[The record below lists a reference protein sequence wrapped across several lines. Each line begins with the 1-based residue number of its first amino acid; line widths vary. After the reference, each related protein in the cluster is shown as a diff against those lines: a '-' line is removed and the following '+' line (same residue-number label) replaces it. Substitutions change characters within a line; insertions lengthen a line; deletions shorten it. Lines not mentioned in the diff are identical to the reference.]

1 MQVPLEIN
9 NRKYRANTQHMK
21 ITYYKEHENQI
32 DFRVGVIGSQK
43 IPYILEFSQ
52 STLNITC
59 TCPDYEKRQ
68 YKPICKHMFFIV
80 NLSNQKAIFNNLMLH
95 NELKDVTKLETIRL
109 SLINIID
116 TKKMGSELSESN
128 VISIERDDYCSIC
141 MCDLDGQIEKCSICA
156 HVMHDV
162 CIQSWWNLS
171 SSWNSLKGI
180 CPYCKSAR
188 GFLHIKPHDED
199 PWRLFDFSG
208 AASAAPG
215 AASAAPG
222 AASAAPGAASAAPGA
237 ASAAPGA
244 ASAAPGAFS
253 TALSASSTALSAV
266 SAALGAAFA
275 AIGAASAALGT
286 TSSAPGAASAA
297 PGAASAALGA
307 ASAALD
313 AASEAPIADFFPEVE
328 LQDQHESLFGPV
340 PDQDPIENLRIQ
352 LDQELEI
359 GQEIRSEISIL
370 QIENDIQ
377 RRLIIQLESLENEQ
391 QIIQNLL
398 QPPQV

>member
-141 MCDLDGQIEKCSICA
+141 MCDLDGQIEKCSVCA

-188 GFLHIKPHDED
+188 GFLHIKLHDED

-215 AASAAPG
+215 AASEAPG
-222 AASAAPGAASAAPGA
+222 AS
-237 ASAAPGA
+237 
-244 ASAAPGAFS
+244 
-253 TALSASSTALSAV
+253 
-266 SAALGAAFA
+266 SAALGAASA
-275 AIGAASAALGT
+275 ALVAASAAI
-286 TSSAPGAASAA
+286 S
-297 PGAASAALGA
+297 AASAALGA
-307 ASAALD
+307 ASAA
-313 AASEAPIADFFPEVE
+313 PIADFFPEAE
-328 LQDQHESLFGPV
+328 LQDQHESLFGPI

>member
-80 NLSNQKAIFNNLMLH
+80 NLSNQKAIFNNLMSH

-199 PWRLFDFSG
+199 PWRLFDFS
-208 AASAAPG
+208 
-215 AASAAPG
+215 
-222 AASAAPGAASAAPGA
+222 GA